1 MTTTVE
7 MSTTMTTT
15 TTNGA
20 DSFTHTGVANNLVAL
35 SFKLVRDLN
44 KESLYEMMELI
55 LRNSNDDSKYANIT
69 DLFVLAFQTRD
80 IRNGKGEKL
89 LFYYMYIWLYQKFRD
104 ITLDLLEL
112 IPIYGSYKDL
122 REIYAIVEKDTEV
135 TDKSL
140 NKEIVKLL
148 SKQLILDRDTP
159 KDKSISLAG
168 KWAPREQSKHHSL
181 AIALSSYLFSNKMG
195 KSTEN
200 KGYNARKK
208 YRKMLTDLNNRLN
221 TIENLMCNGLWS
233 DIDPGA
239 VPAQNLKIRRKAFM
253 NLDIKTG
260 KQRYDIDDRV
270 QCAKNFEEYMK
281 QPNNKMHGENMQPH
295 ELVRPYITYSN
306 KPIIEDPIIEAQF
319 KSLCQQFTSKPDNFL
334 AKMCVM
340 LDTSG
345 SMMSGRSKNV
355 PPILPAIGLT
365 ALITRINHPVFRNFY
380 IRFSYD
386 AEMMRYADI
395 GSEPSLYEI
404 VSYMMKDGII
414 SNTNFEKAYDLIL
427 KLCVDNNVLEE
438 DLPEYL
444 LVLSDMQFDAANSER
459 TEFSP
464 HYLIIQE
471 KFIKAGYTKAP
482 KILYWN
488 LNGSTK
494 DYPATSDTL
503 GVEMV
508 SGFSGNILKQFME
521 GKTKIAEITPI
532 TVTPYE
538 TLRRQ
543 LDSERYDPIRVKVN
557 SLLG

>member
-1 MTTTVE
+1 MTTKAE
-7 MSTTMTTT
+7 LTTMITTT
-15 TTNGA
+15 NTTNGA

-35 SFKLVRDLN
+35 SFKLVRDLS
-44 KESLYEMMELI
+44 KENLYEMMELI
-55 LRNSNDDSKYANIT
+55 LYSASNNRDIT

-89 LFYYMYIWLYQKFRD
+89 LFYYMYIWLYVHQKFRD

-122 REIYAIVEKDTEV
+122 REIYAIVEEDKTIK
-135 TDKSL
+135 DKSL
-140 NKEIVKLL
+140 NKEIVKLFA
-148 SKQLILDRDTP
+148 KQLILDRDTP

-168 KWAPREQSKHHSL
+168 KWAPREQSKHHGL
-181 AIALSSYLFSNKMG
+181 AITLSSYLFSNKMG
-195 KSTEN
+195 KSTED

-295 ELVRPYITYSN
+295 ELVKPYITYSN

-319 KSLCQQFTSKPDNFL
+319 KSLCQQFASKPDNFL

-345 SMMSGRSKNV
+345 SMMSGGSKNV

-380 IRFSYD
+380 IRFSYN
-386 AEMMRYADI
+386 AEMMRYADSD
-395 GSEPSLYEI
+395 SEPSLYEI

-427 KLCVDNNVLEE
+427 KLCVENNVLEE

-444 LVLSDMQFDAANSER
+444 LVLSDMQFDAANPANR
-459 TEFSP
+459 EFSP

-482 KILYWN
+482 KILFWN

-494 DYPATSDTL
+494 DFPATADTL

-521 GKTKIAEITPI
+521 GVTKIAPITP
-532 TVTPYE
+532 VTPYE

-543 LDSERYDPIRVKVN
+543 LDSERYDPIRAKVN